1 MTKRFAI
8 INNSQVEN
16 IALADA
22 PITEFWIDLA
32 NVTPSPAIG
41 WTYANGVF
49 TAPPAPEPI
58 PKPANPPI
66 LSPYRFKRRMT
77 AQERVAIRTA
87 ASTNAAIYDYM
98 DMLDTAPS
106 VNLTDSLTRD
116 GINTLAAAGLL
127 TTARATEILDT
138 PVSDEEV

>member
-1 MTKRFAI
+1 MRYQINSTGNI
-8 INNSQVEN
+8 I
-16 IALADA
+16 LADA
-22 PITEFWIDLA
+22 DFMEANHPGDYTLLPDL
-32 NVTPSPAIG
+32 
-41 WTYANGVF
+41 
-49 TAPPAPEPI
+49 
-58 PKPANPPI
+58 PKPPNPPI

-106 VNLTDSLTRD
+106 INLTDSLTRG
-116 GINTLAAAGLL
+116 GINTLAQAGLL

-138 PVSDEEV
+138 PVSDEEMN